1 MNELIKAVMQ
11 HEDQNTTEG
20 RPVNSAL
27 KQQQDQQEQQVG
39 KGSDIQQPSSRKR
52 KLQFNDGNEDKKS
65 PVTSSTKK
73 QRAGGEKTKGKK
85 RKIPNPE
92 KENAP
97 MNTAGSNGKKAKSSK
112 KEKEKELAK
121 KKAAEDTAISFFKG
135 PGSSLLSLTNPNGST
150 NSSFTTLAPG
160 VQGEAPSNSLSSF
173 ASPIPSVSGNKY
185 PQFIPLETPRAS
197 MTINQCLTFSTALS
211 IVMTSVSSH
220 AKNLQKTL
228 RLHQ

>member
-11 HEDQNTTEG
+11 HEDQNTTEE

-112 KEKEKELAK
+112 KEKGLAK
-121 KKAAEDTAISFFKG
+121 KKAAEDTAVNFFKR

>member
-27 KQQQDQQEQQVG
+27 KQQQDQQEQQVS
-39 KGSDIQQPSSRKR
+39 KGSDIQQPPSRKR
-52 KLQFNDGNEDKKS
+52 KLQFNGGNEDKKS
-65 PVTSSTKK
+65 PVKLSTKK

-112 KEKEKELAK
+112 KEKGLAK
-121 KKAAEDTAISFFKG
+121 KKAAEDTAVNFFKG

-228 RLHQ
+228 RLRQ